1 MTRREH
7 LGEATTAS
15 SGAFLNEAIRPD
27 NFAVARQAAAFG
39 LRFALPD
46 YLIDM
51 YKSLKS
57 KRSGAPTL
65 RSGATV

>member
-1 MTRREH
+1 M
-7 LGEATTAS
+7 
-15 SGAFLNEAIRPD
+15 
-27 NFAVARQAAAFG
+27 AAAFG

-65 RSGATV
+65 RSGCDGVNDVVHGHRHGGPRA